1 MTISLRNLETFICV
15 ARLGSFTATAQ
26 RLHASQ
32 PAISMRIRELEFA
45 LGVALLDRS
54 TTGIRLTN
62 AGRTCMRY
70 AERMLALRAEL
81 LYRAGDTKTLA
92 GIARMGVSE
101 SIAVTWLPALIA
113 RLAAEY
119 PEISVELDVDENI
132 MLQRRFEKR
141 ELDCILLA
149 TPTLPSEVATKFL
162 GELSFSWMASS
173 TFRLPSD
180 KLDPKVLSDLT
191 IVTLSQRSNLY
202 QMIQEWFAGGHAN
215 PPKYCLCNSLS
226 VVTALT
232 RNGAGIALLPDIFVE
247 EETKPRT
254 LVRIPVPSMPIRM
267 KYFCIYPAR
276 SENAAV
282 RIIAR
287 LAKETST
294 FPLGSGLH
302 QPSSCR

>member
-1 MTISLRNLETFICV
+1 MASEEPQGKRPSGLGCLTAAGRGEAALCQGPAPPMPSIAKPLLQNLMHTNQGGPDDTFRELETFICV

-81 LYRAGDTKTLA
+81 RYRAGDTKTLA

-101 SIAVTWLPALIA
+101 FIAVTWLPALIA

-132 MLQRRFEKR
+132 MLQRRFRKAR
-141 ELDCILLA
+141 TRLHSSRHAD
-149 TPTLPSEVATKFL
+149 PPQRVATN
-162 GELSFSWMASS
+162 SWASCPSAGWPARHFGCRAISS
-173 TFRLPSD
+173 TR
-180 KLDPKVLSDLT
+180 
-191 IVTLSQRSNLY
+191 RS
-202 QMIQEWFAGGHAN
+202 
-215 PPKYCLCNSLS
+215 
-226 VVTALT
+226 
-232 RNGAGIALLPDIFVE
+232 
-247 EETKPRT
+247 
-254 LVRIPVPSMPIRM
+254 
-267 KYFCIYPAR
+267 
-276 SENAAV
+276 
-282 RIIAR
+282 
-287 LAKETST
+287 
-294 FPLGSGLH
+294 
-302 QPSSCR
+302 